1 MIEYN
6 YDFLHEPVFVL
17 SSGSFIKSLLITAT
31 SVPWLRSQLCRETNF
46 MNRFNQFCLS
56 LTLMVGISACSE
68 STKPGANNKIDS
80 AAAAKPAAATID
92 SQRLSDIV
100 KVLASDEFEGR
111 APGGPGEAK
120 TITFLVEQ
128 FQSIGLEPGGVDG
141 TWTQSVPLIHTQLA
155 QNGKLSVAIGDTSQT
170 WQQGID
176 VAISTARAVDK
187 VDINAAPLVFVG
199 FGASAPERDWDDFGD
214 IDLKGKVAVFL
225 VNDPDFSA
233 SADEPVAGRF
243 GNKRMTYYGR
253 WTYKYEEAARRGAL
267 AALVI
272 HENKA
277 AGYGWNV
284 AASSPGEKFALAQTS
299 GPLPPLLQGWLH
311 YDAATALFAAAGL
324 DLAEQRQRARRD
336 DFSAF
341 ELPHVSLSA
350 AFEVALE
357 KIESQNVLARLPG
370 TTQADETLMVSSH
383 WDAYGQGKPD
393 AQGLTVRPG
402 ANDDALGTAGVIEL
416 ARVLKAGTPMARSVV
431 FAVWTAEESGL
442 LGSAAYATQPIY
454 PLHSTVANFT
464 LDILQTAG
472 PARDVIL
479 VGEGQSDLEDDLVRA
494 AALQSRVVTPENLPE
509 NGLFFRADH
518 FSLARQGVPV
528 LLIMGIAGGADL
540 VEGGRAAGDQWIADY
555 TGNCYHQTCDAWSAD
570 WDLRGAIDDIELFH
584 SILRELGDS
593 TRWPQWKAGS
603 EFRATRAQ
611 TNDLRATP

>member
-1 MIEYN
+1 M
-6 YDFLHEPVFVL
+6 
-17 SSGSFIKSLLITAT
+17 S
-31 SVPWLRSQLCRETNF
+31 
-46 MNRFNQFCLS
+46 RFNQFFICF
-56 LTLMVGISACSE
+56 TLMFGISACSE
-68 STKPGANNKIDS
+68 KNETVVDNEINTTSVAKTGVAAIDS
-80 AAAAKPAAATID
+80 H
-92 SQRLSDIV
+92 RLSDIV

-120 TITFLVEQ
+120 TIAFLVDQ
-128 FQSIGLEPGGVDG
+128 FQSMGLEPGGENG
-141 TWTQSVPLIHTQLA
+141 TWTHAVPLIHTQLA
-155 QNGKLSVAIGDTSQT
+155 HNGNLSVTIGDASQT

-176 VAISTARAVDK
+176 VAISTVRAVDA
-187 VDINAAPLVFVG
+187 VAINNAPLVFVG
-199 FGASAPERDWDDFGD
+199 FGANAPERDWDDYGD
-214 IDLKGKVAVFL
+214 IDLTGKVAVFL

-233 SADEPVAGRF
+233 ATDEPVAGRF

-253 WTYKYEEAARRGAL
+253 WAYKYEEAARRGAL

-284 AASSPGEKFALAQTS
+284 AASAPGDQFALADTS

-311 YDAATALFAAAGL
+311 YNAATALFTAAGL
-324 DLAEQRQRARRD
+324 DLVEQRRLARRD

-341 ELPHVSLSA
+341 ELPQVSLNAHFDVS
-350 AFEVALE
+350 VE
-357 KIESQNVLARLPG
+357 KMESQNVLARLPG
-370 TTQADETLMVSSH
+370 TTRADETLMVSSH
-383 WDAYGQGKPD
+383 WDAYGHGEPD
-393 AQGLTVRPG
+393 AQGRTVRPG

-416 ARVLKAGTPMARSVV
+416 ARVLKTGPPMERSVV

-442 LGSAAYATQPIY
+442 LGSAAYAMKPIY

-479 VGEGQSDLEDDLVRA
+479 VGEGQSDLEDDLIQA

-540 VEGGRAAGDQWIADY
+540 IEGGRAAGDKWIADY

-570 WDLRGAIDDIELFH
+570 WDLRGAVEDIELFH
-584 SILRELGDS
+584 TILRDLGDS
-593 TRWPQWKAGS
+593 TRWPQWKKGS
-603 EFRATRAQ
+603 EFRAIRTETDDQR
-611 TNDLRATP
+611 NVPPSE